1 MATTYT
7 LRRKLFGTADLITAY
22 QDIGAQTKGV
32 KGFKEMNSAVN
43 KNITAYN
50 KSKTAISEAFKKY
63 QAGGGKSGLREWLQ
77 NEGAKYHNAA
87 TQARTSMANAA
98 AEHAAAGVKAGRT
111 ADLAT
116 TRAMQAT
123 RATSRSPQLAYT
135 AGREVGAKSVGLL
148 GGLKNS
154 WTKAGVGGKAGMVAG
169 GLALGGLAVKGVT
182 SFGKKN
188 NQ

>member
-7 LRRKLFGTADLITAY
+7 LKRKTFGTADLITAY
-22 QDIGAQTKGV
+22 QEIGAQTKGA
-32 KGFKEMNSAVN
+32 KGFKQMNSAVN
-43 KNITAYN
+43 KNISAYN
-50 KSKTAISEAFKKY
+50 SSKAAGLEAFKKY

-77 NEGAKYHNAA
+77 NEGAEYHNAA
-87 TQARTSMANAA
+87 KQARTNMANAA
-98 AEHAAAGVKAGRT
+98 AEHAAAGVKAGKT

-123 RATSRSPQLAYT
+123 RSTSRNPKLAYT
-135 AGREVGAKSVGLL
+135 AGRDAGAKSVGLL

-154 WTKAGVGGKAGMVAG
+154 YNRAGFGGKAGMIAG
-169 GLALGGLAVKGVT
+169 GVALGGLAIKGAT
-182 SFGKKN
+182 SLGKKN